1 MRNTTMNGWQQPLDA
16 PPYDGKAWCVRGVTA
31 LLVLPLLAVD
41 LFFIGLSPMAT
52 DSCGP
57 DDCSDAL
64 MTSLAVAPVV
74 WLVAAALLVVTW
86 ALPSHPRHG
95 ATRGA
100 VAAGAFAAGA
110 LVIGIL
116 ANLPMG

>member
-1 MRNTTMNGWQQPLDA
+1 MLVPMRTTWTNTWHQPRD
-16 PPYDGKAWCVRGVTA
+16 DKAWCVRGVTA
-31 LLVLPLLAVD
+31 LLVLPLLALD
-41 LFFIGLSPMAT
+41 LMFIGLSPMAT

-57 DDCSDAL
+57 DHCSAAL

-74 WLVAAALLVVTW
+74 WFVAAALLVLTW
-86 ALPSHPRHG
+86 ALPSRPRYG
-95 ATRGA
+95 VTRGVA
-100 VAAGAFAAGA
+100 AAGAFAAGA